1 MFLSASELTS
11 RVTIEAPAAAS
22 VDGEVVE
29 TWTTL
34 QAGVPAK
41 VVARSSMTIRQAAQ
55 VQAQTTHLVTLRY
68 RDDVTSRCRLRIGE
82 RTLNILGPPRRVPE
96 TRAVAVVMECV
107 EVEAG
112 Q

>member
-1 MFLSASELTS
+1 MLSASELAS
-11 RVTIEAPAAAS
+11 RVTIEAPASAN

-29 TWTTL
+29 TWAVV
-34 QAGVPAK
+34 QAGVPAQ
-41 VVARSSMTIRQAAQ
+41 VIARDSLTLRQAAQ

-68 RDDVTSRCRLRIGE
+68 RGDVTSRCRLRIGE

-96 TRAVAVVMECV
+96 TRPEAVVMECV